1 MNNSPAGIS
10 DVAPVLP
17 SQPTSYIV
25 YVSLDQ
31 WCQVKAQFESAPDAQ
46 LRVTGYPAYDPD
58 LEGLGVFT
66 TTIGVT

>member
-1 MNNSPAGIS
+1 MNNPPAGIA
-10 DVAPVLP
+10 DIAPVP
-17 SQPTSYIV
+17 PAQPTSYMV

-31 WCQVKAQFESAPDAQ
+31 WSQVKAQFESAPDAQ

-58 LEGLGVFT
+58 LEGLAVFA